1 MNIIEL
7 IKNNKSTVILKYYGA
22 KDMIS
27 GFQIQTI
34 LDNYEEICS
43 YYSNKD
49 YRIISIDDY
58 VDYIFI
64 ESNSNLKEVIPI
76 VRNDLKEKISKM
88 LDKLIEYK
96 EKYKQSEVNK
106 FIKNNY
112 EKILALEKL
121 KNYDYSA
128 HEIVD
133 YSLEYIESNYQCFKA
148 NIKLYKYIIKNYFYR
163 VYYRFDKYLNV
174 FYKYSELW
182 ELLYSNKILKEYLS
196 NNNVQKL
203 SLSLQYLKKADIKLY
218 KNSIDIVYNSIKERA
233 FNSNDKEI
241 LNTYSDIKVTIK
253 LFDSLGEFELSDEF
267 NKELEK
273 QQKVL
278 DNYILKNGH
287 HSKYEINLEEFISK
301 YEDLNINW
309 EIKSLMLT
317 HTKKENQMISRF
329 QYSIEGIE
337 KRSLLDRFVSGN
349 EDTNDYFPY
358 SVQNHLSI
366 TMMVGRI
373 LINYMLSDDAR
384 RKEIMNYMF
393 AGVVNYIEKNNID
406 ISNIEDDFNMLNY
419 SIKCLIS
426 MEQQKEKDSL
436 ALVYLNYNT
445 LHLCIGIIEKILRE
459 ICYKFIVVNRSISTK
474 NLSIDNILTSV
485 EVEKYLGTANIR
497 TIRYYLTSYE
507 SAGVKVGMN
516 LRNDICHYN
525 NNIKE
530 ICTYENTL
538 TVIYLL
544 LTVCNEL
551 LLKVIHKG

>member
-121 KNYDYSA
+121 KKYDYSA
-128 HEIVD
+128 HEILD

-174 FYKYSELW
+174 FDKYSELW

-203 SLSLQYLKKADIKLY
+203 SLSLQYLKKADVKLY

-253 LFDSLGEFELSDEF
+253 LFDSLGEFGLSDEF

-337 KRSLLDRFVSGN
+337 KHSLLDRFVSGN

-445 LHLCIGIIEKILRE
+445 LHLCIGIIEKI
-459 ICYKFIVVNRSISTK
+459 
-474 NLSIDNILTSV
+474 
-485 EVEKYLGTANIR
+485 
-497 TIRYYLTSYE
+497 
-507 SAGVKVGMN
+507 
-516 LRNDICHYN
+516 
-525 NNIKE
+525 
-530 ICTYENTL
+530 
-538 TVIYLL
+538 
-544 LTVCNEL
+544 
-551 LLKVIHKG
+551 